1 MKKIILLRHAKSD
14 WDNSIQNDID
24 RPINEQGRQE
34 AQLMAKRLL
43 KKHIPID
50 AFISSPAKRAITTA
64 RYFAEAYQAKEK
76 EIIKMPELY
85 HAYSFDFFEVIQK
98 LDNSINNVVLI
109 SHNPG
114 ITDFANRLTDIRI
127 DHMPTCSVFAIQSST
142 NQWKDFQKK
151 EKKFLFFEYPKMK
164 ENSN

>member
-1 MKKIILLRHAKSD
+1 MKQIILVRHAKSD
-14 WDNSIQNDID
+14 WNNSISNDID
-24 RPINEQGRQE
+24 RPITDQGRHE

-64 RYFAEAYQAKEK
+64 GYFAEAYQTKEK
-76 EIIKMPELY
+76 EIIKIPELY
-85 HAYSFDFFEVIQK
+85 NAYSFDFFEVIQK
-98 LDNSINNVVLI
+98 LDDSINNVVLI

-127 DHMPTCSVFAIQSST
+127 DHMPTCSVFAIQVLT
-142 NQWKDFQKK
+142 DQWKDFQKQ
-151 EKKFLFFEYPKMK
+151 EKKFLFFDYPKMK